1 MAKETSKEPEGK
13 IDYSLLAIYSNKTK
27 TKAKTKVEETDDI
40 GFAPE
45 SSAAR
50 DVLKSPDFPSPIA
63 FAENG
68 WPKYFRKDLDDWL
81 EKRRQENARKAI
93 EQATC
98 ARSILSN

>member
-1 MAKETSKEPEGK
+1 MAKETETSKEPEK
-13 IDYSLLAIYSNKTK
+13 IDYSLLAIYSNKQVFSR
-27 TKAKTKVEETDDI
+27 AEACIYI